1 MGARGKIL
9 AAIGTVAVFTV
20 LGLRSGVSGAGSATA
35 TTPERRTAPAARTAT
50 AATAAPAAPAAPA
63 LAPPAAPRLED
74 VTVILY
80 GDSLAWGSK
89 DFFRDRLLAAGVGDV
104 RAETYGGTAICDWF
118 DEMQRDATEVRP
130 DVVVLEF
137 SGNALT
143 PCMKTADGRSL
154 RDDRT
159 AWHDKYVAD
168 AQTVVRIF
176 GATGT
181 RVYFTGAPRSHSA
194 ELVND
199 PDINWF
205 NSMYKSL
212 AAYTPSGGYVDAGAA
227 VLRDGRWTDRLPC
240 LPGEP
245 CSGADG
251 NVVRA
256 PDGGHFCPDAPDAVR
271 GVTVTCS
278 VWSSGAYRYGTAMAD
293 GVLTGLHGP
302 EVG

>member
-1 MGARGKIL
+1 MGARAKIL
-9 AAIGTVAVFTV
+9 AAVGTVAVFTV
-20 LGLRSGVSGAGSATA
+20 LGVSSTLSGAGSATA
-35 TTPERRTAPAARTAT
+35 QAPERRTAPATRTA
-50 AATAAPAAPAAPA
+50 AAAPV
-63 LAPPAAPRLED
+63 LAPPAGPQLEG

-80 GDSLAWGSK
+80 GDSLAWEAK
-89 DFFRDRLLAAGVGDV
+89 DFFRDRLVAAGVGDV
-104 RAETYGGTAICDWF
+104 RMKTYGGTAICDWF
-118 DEMQRDATEVRP
+118 DEMQRDAAEVRP

-143 PCMKTADGRSL
+143 TCMKTLDGRSL

-168 AQTVVRIF
+168 AQKVVGIF
-176 GATGT
+176 GPAGT
-181 RVYFTGAPRSHSA
+181 RVYFTGAPRSFSA

-205 NSMYKSL
+205 NSMYQSL
-212 AAYTPSGGYVDAGAA
+212 ATYTPRGGYVDAGAA
-227 VLRDGRWTDRLPC
+227 VLREGRWTDRLPC

-245 CSGADG
+245 CSGAEG

-256 PDGGHFCPDAPDAVR
+256 PDGGHFCPDGPDAVR
-271 GVTVTCS
+271 GVTQACS

-293 GVLTGLHGP
+293 GVLSGLQGP
-302 EVG
+302 AVG